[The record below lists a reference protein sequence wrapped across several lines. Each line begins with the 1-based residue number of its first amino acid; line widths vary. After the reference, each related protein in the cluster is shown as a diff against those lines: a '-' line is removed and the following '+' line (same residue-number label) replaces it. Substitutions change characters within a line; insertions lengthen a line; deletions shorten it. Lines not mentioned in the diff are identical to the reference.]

1 MDKDYKA
8 AVSRSRKTTP
18 MLHTSSR
25 GNWLRQLRV
34 AVGRSVA
41 RSPWPRR
48 K

>member
-1 MDKDYKA
+1 MAKDYKT

-18 MLHTSSR
+18 MLNTTSC
-25 GNWLRQLRV
+25 GKWLRELRV